1 MMRRGR
7 GSGRRRSAE
16 PADEQ
21 QHRLSRADAGVFR
34 RLLRYVRPHLGRMLA
49 AAFSLLVA
57 TLLSLI
63 FPWIIRNLVD
73 SVFVHHDANTLNL
86 ITIGLFGVFVA
97 QAIFNFV
104 QNYLIAWIGERI
116 VVDLRRD
123 LYRHLQTLPPDFYA
137 DRRTGELLSRIT
149 NDVNAVQNTVSNNLL
164 NLMQEVVTLA
174 GSLVIIFY
182 LDWRLSLL
190 MLVVAPLIALSA
202 ALFGRALNRTSRK
215 VQEGL
220 GDATAV
226 LEETIANMRVVQAF
240 TRERYELGRFGDL
253 LEHVFALT
261 LTRIRIRA
269 AFVATI
275 TFLAFA
281 AITSVLW
288 FGGHEVLDGRLTPGG
303 LISFLFYIFL
313 IAGPLGSLTNIY
325 GQAQEAM
332 GAATRIY
339 EVLDTQPTIVDAPD
353 ARTLPPL
360 RERLRFEAVSFGYL
374 PDRPVLRDVSFEV
387 AVGRMVALV
396 GPSGAG
402 KTTVAS
408 LIPRFYE
415 VTSGAITVDG
425 SDIRRANLASL
436 REQIAVV
443 PQEPVLFGISIRD
456 NIAYGRLEASEA
468 EIVAAAQAANAHG
481 FINDLPDGY
490 DTLVGERG
498 VKLSGGQRQ
507 RIAIARAVLR
517 DPRILILDEATS
529 SLDTESERL
538 VQDALERLM
547 AGRTTLVIAHR
558 LSTIRRADH
567 ILVLEAGQIVEEGTH
582 QDLLAAEGLYHRLY
596 TLAAREGGLLQELDL
611 SSDPVPETAG
621 V

>member
-1 MMRRGR
+1 MMHGGR
-7 GSGRRRSAE
+7 GTGRRRSTAKVE
-16 PADEQ
+16 EG
-21 QHRLSRADAGVFR
+21 QHRLSRADAGAFR
-34 RLLRYVRPHLGRMLA
+34 RLLRYVRPHLGRMLV

-86 ITIGLFGVFVA
+86 ITLGLFGVFIG
-97 QAIFNFV
+97 QAAFNFV

-164 NLMQEVVTLA
+164 NLMQEVVTLV
-174 GSLVIIFY
+174 GSMAIIFY

-190 MLVVAPLIALSA
+190 LLVVAPLIAFSA

-313 IAGPLGSLTNIY
+313 VAGPLGSLTNIY

-353 ARTLPPL
+353 ARSLPPL
-360 RERLRFEAVSFGYL
+360 RERLRFEAVSFRYL
-374 PDRPVLRDVSFEV
+374 PDRPVLREVSFEV
-387 AVGRMVALV
+387 EAGRMVALV

-402 KTTVAS
+402 KPTVAS

-425 SDIRRANLASL
+425 TDIRRASLASL

-456 NIAYGRLEASEA
+456 NIAYGRLGSSEA

-481 FINDLPDGY
+481 FIGDLPEGY

-558 LSTIRRADH
+558 LSTIRRADR
-567 ILVLEAGQIVEEGTH
+567 ILVLEAGRIVEEGTH
-582 QDLLAAEGLYHRLY
+582 QDLLAIEGLYHRLY
-596 TLAAREGGLLQELDL
+596 TLAVREGGMLQELDL
-611 SSDPVPETAG
+611 SNEPIAEAATV
-621 V
+621 